1 MFGASSAI
9 FPMRLRRNQLMK
21 ETSNESRY
29 GPWRGVECDQ
39 CGCTR
44 LRVIYTRRRWDG
56 TLVRRRE
63 CRSCRNRITTW
74 EYAGK

>member
-1 MFGASSAI
+1 
-9 FPMRLRRNQLMK
+9 MK
-21 ETSNESRY
+21 ESSSDNRY

-44 LRVIYTRRRWDG
+44 LRVVYTRRRWDG

-63 CRSCRNRITTW
+63 CRSCGTRITTW
-74 EYAGK
+74 EYAGKWMRSTCVMRSRCAG